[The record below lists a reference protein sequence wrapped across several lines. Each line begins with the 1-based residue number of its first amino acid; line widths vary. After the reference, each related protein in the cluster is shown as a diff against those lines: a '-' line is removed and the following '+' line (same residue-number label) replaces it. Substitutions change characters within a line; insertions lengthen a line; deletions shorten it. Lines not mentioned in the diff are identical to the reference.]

1 MEFRLKRDKLYKIS
15 RDLDIA
21 DAHELLANKGED
33 SDLIEDKIDEETT
46 NRKTD
51 MK

>member
-21 DAHELLANKGED
+21 DAHKLLANKGED
-33 SDLIEDKIDEETT
+33 RDLIENKTDEETT
-46 NRKTD
+46 NRKTE